1 MALTMQNLQYHACIV
16 ISPIIFKIIP
26 LQLLERGLSFFFIDL
41 NVNFEPLFG
50 PQYCLRDTILTIQ
63 NSQNIYMYKLGV
75 NISIPGAM
83 GFEKKIFK
91 FV

>member
-1 MALTMQNLQYHACIV
+1 MAV
-16 ISPIIFKIIP
+16 IGKRTLI
-26 LQLLERGLSFFFIDL
+26 FFIDL
-41 NVNFEPLFG
+41 YVNFEPLLG

-83 GFEKKIFK
+83 GFEKEDFQ
-91 FV
+91 VCLT